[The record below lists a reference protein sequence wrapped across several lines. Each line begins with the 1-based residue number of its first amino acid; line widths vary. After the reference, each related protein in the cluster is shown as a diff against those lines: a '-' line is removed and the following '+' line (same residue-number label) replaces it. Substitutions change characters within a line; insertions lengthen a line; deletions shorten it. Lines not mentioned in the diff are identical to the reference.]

1 MVEGGRYA
9 IEVKKGEHNKSRS
22 LNLFTKK
29 YEPENICRFSMK
41 NFGFDNN
48 IHAVPLYAVF
58 CLEKQ

>member
-29 YEPENICRFSMK
+29 Y
-41 NFGFDNN
+41 
-48 IHAVPLYAVF
+48 AVF